1 MKRVYISECA
11 HPQVMA
17 YLQENSWEI
26 IRVKKQGPVYEA
38 IASHP
43 DIFYGQVN
51 GKIIPQRGDL
61 GQAYPDTARYNGVQ
75 IGHYFLHNF
84 SLTSSVVIGEIE
96 KAGLVKVHVS
106 QGYTRCNVVPVDSI
120 SFITE
125 DRGIAKAATAA
136 GMSVLVVDSGHV
148 RLNGVSRGFL
158 GGASGCFP
166 EEVLFHGC
174 LMGHPQEK
182 EIRDFIEHR
191 GKKVKVFPSF
201 PLEDVGGI
209 LVEDL

>member
-1 MKRVYISECA
+1 MRRVYISEYA
-11 HPQVMA
+11 HPEVMA
-17 YLQENSWEI
+17 YLKENNWEI
-26 IRVKKQGPVYEA
+26 FRVKKQEPVYEA

-61 GQAYPDTARYNGVQ
+61 GEGYPDTARYNGVQ
-75 IGHYFLHNF
+75 IGHYFIHNF
-84 SLTSSVVIGEIE
+84 TLTAPVLVGEIE
-96 KAGLVKVHVS
+96 MAGLVKVHVP
-106 QGYTRCNVVPVDSI
+106 QGYTRCNVVPVDSV

-125 DRGIAKAATAA
+125 DRGIAKAAMAT
-136 GMSVLVVDSGHV
+136 GMSVLVVESGHV
-148 RLNGVSRGFL
+148 RLHGFPRGFL
-158 GGASGCFP
+158 GGACGCFP

-174 LMGHPQEK
+174 LGGHPQEK
-182 EIRDFIEHR
+182 EIREFIQQR
-191 GKKVKVFPSF
+191 GKRVKEFPAF